1 MLLFQISNKCTR
13 QQFEHG
19 TGPIEF
25 GRGPKREP
33 TPRCVIQDDLY
44 VSKDHV
50 RIEES
55 TGGKVQIENLSS
67 RNPIWLADNTSL
79 TPGSKS
85 SLELPV
91 RLTVGETLIDISAAA
106 RPATYDALATI
117 QKPIRPSR
125 IMSGVKPLR
134 QLGDSPDAE
143 TLAH

>member
-1 MLLFQISNKCTR
+1 MLLFQVSNKCTR
-13 QQFEHG
+13 QQFEHAA
-19 TGPIEF
+19 GPIEF

-55 TGGKVQIENLSS
+55 ANGKVQIENLSA

-85 SLELPV
+85 LLDLPC
-91 RLTVGETLIDISAAA
+91 G
-106 RPATYDALATI
+106 
-117 QKPIRPSR
+117 
-125 IMSGVKPLR
+125 
-134 QLGDSPDAE
+134 
-143 TLAH
+143 